1 MFLILT
7 CVVFPGS
14 YTVNQ
19 LSRSPSQARHQGAGR
34 GILRCAGE
42 WPGVSRGR
50 GGLYTAQI
58 VSWPSAQHAASKLD
72 PGKNDNINNAE

>member
-14 YTVNQ
+14 YIVNQ
-19 LSRSPSQARHQGAGR
+19 LSRSPSQARHRGAGR

-42 WPGVSRGR
+42 WPGVSRGQR
-50 GGLYTAQI
+50 WSQYCTNSILAQCTTCSQQI
-58 VSWPSAQHAASKLD
+58 RPRQ
-72 PGKNDNINNAE
+72 E